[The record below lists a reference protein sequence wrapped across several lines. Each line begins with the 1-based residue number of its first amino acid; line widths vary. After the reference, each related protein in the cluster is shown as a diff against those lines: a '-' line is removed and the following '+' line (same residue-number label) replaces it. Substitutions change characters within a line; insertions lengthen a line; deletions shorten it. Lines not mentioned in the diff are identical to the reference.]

1 MERQQA
7 LLLRILCFFWI
18 IIRVLSSEV
27 WLAESRSFPVI
38 APLSVFDSVP
48 GYVNAVLYFVSLA
61 GLGLL
66 LIFPKNSVIMTVA
79 IIAIIS
85 SCFLDVICWQVWEY
99 LFTFILLVCAVQIKN
114 FRGWSAA
121 LLIIFS
127 SVYIYGGLQKLNG
140 GFLFS
145 VWDKL
150 ILRDMF
156 GLSGSFVKNAKLHYA
171 GLLLPTVETALGV
184 LLLFVRDKKKPA
196 MALIGMHLFILA
208 FMFNKG
214 ATLNAVAI
222 AWNVAMI
229 LFLHLL
235 FVRYKAVQFRAADL
249 KGFTAMIAIVWGIL
263 PALNFIGYWD
273 DKFSSGMYSGKDKK
287 LVICIDDEVPA
298 EVKSYLAAADA
309 YNLCDGK
316 VMINVSKWAITE
328 MGVNPG
334 AEEWYF
340 KKLKEKW
347 ERIHP
352 KVKAKF
358 VMYSYPYNNAREIE

>member
-1 MERQQA
+1 MARQQA
-7 LLLRILCFFWI
+7 LLLQVLCFFWI
-18 IIRVLSSEV
+18 IIRVLSHKV
-27 WLAESRSFPVI
+27 WLTESRTFPII
-38 APLSVFDSVP
+38 APFSIVDSVSAQ
-48 GYVNAVLYFVSLA
+48 VNAALYFVSLA

-66 LIFPKNSVIMTVA
+66 LVFPKNRTIMAATLIV
-79 IIAIIS
+79 IIS
-85 SCFLDVICWQVWEY
+85 SCFLDVMCWQVWEY

-114 FRGWSAA
+114 LRGWSAA
-121 LLIIFS
+121 LLIVFS

-140 GFLFS
+140 GFLSS
-145 VWDKL
+145 VWERL
-150 ILRDMF
+150 ILKDMF
-156 GLSGSFVKNAKLHYA
+156 GLSGSFVTNAKLHYV
-171 GLLLPTVETALGV
+171 GLLVPVIEAALGV
-184 LLLFVRDKKKPA
+184 LLLFMKNRKKPA

-214 ATLNAVAI
+214 AMLNAVAI

-235 FVRYKAVQFRAADL
+235 FVREKAFQFKMADL
-249 KGFTAMIAIVWGIL
+249 KGFTTMIAVVWGIL

-287 LVICIDDEVPA
+287 LVICIDDEVPE
-298 EVKSYLAAADA
+298 EVKPYLAAADA
-309 YNLCDGK
+309 YNLCSGAAM
-316 VMINVSKWAITE
+316 VNVSKWAITE

-347 ERIHP
+347 EKSNP
-352 KVKAKF
+352 KVNAKF
-358 VMYSYPYNNAREIE
+358 VMYSYPYNNAKEIR